1 MVQLSDRFEQALVYV
16 FRLHRSQI
24 RKGTTIPYVAHL
36 LGVTGLVLEDGGTEE
51 EAIAALLHDAIEDQ
65 GGEQTRQEIRQK
77 FGQTV
82 SEIVEGC
89 TESDTVPKPPW
100 RERKEAHLEKIRG
113 ASRSVQRV
121 VLADKLHN
129 ARSTL
134 AECQQ
139 KGTEVWDKFKAG
151 RDGALW
157 AYRQFLLIEQS
168 ESPMLKELERVVCEL
183 ERVG

>member
-1 MVQLSDRFEQALVYV
+1 VYA
-16 FRLHRSQI
+16 FRLHRSQV
-24 RKGTTIPYVAHL
+24 RKGTMIPYMAHL
-36 LGVTGLVLEDGGTEE
+36 LSVAGLVLEDGGTEE

-65 GGEQTRQEIRQK
+65 GGNQTRQEIRQK

-89 TESDTVPKPPW
+89 TESDRMPKPPW
-100 RERKEAHLEKIRG
+100 RERKEAHLEKLRG

-134 AECQQ
+134 LECQQ
-139 KGTEVWDKFKAG
+139 QGIEVWDKFNAG
-151 RDGALW
+151 REGALW
-157 AYRQFLLIEQS
+157 AYRQFLLIKQF
-168 ESPMLKELERVVCEL
+168 ESPMLRELERVVCEL
-183 ERVG
+183 EQVG